1 MDLSKDESIRWM
13 NALNNAA
20 TLISNWIFGCENK
33 EDYILVANWIY
44 NLTPTMSETWIKEK
58 ISSISSKEELK
69 AIKPTIEETKDVA
82 LYAKFNKKAIELSK
96 E

>member
-1 MDLSKDESIRWM
+1 MELSKEESIRWM

-20 TLISNWIFGCENK
+20 TLISNWIFGCESK
-33 EDYILVANWIY
+33 EDYIVVADWIY
-44 NLTPTMSETWIKEK
+44 NLNPTVSETWMKQK
-58 ISSISSKEELK
+58 LSSISSKEELK

-96 E
+96 

>member
-20 TLISNWIFGCENK
+20 TLISNWIFNCENK
-33 EDYILVANWIY
+33 EDYVLVSNWIY
-44 NLTPTMSETWIKEK
+44 NLTPTITETGMSEK

-69 AIKPTIEETKDVA
+69 TIKPTIEETKDVA